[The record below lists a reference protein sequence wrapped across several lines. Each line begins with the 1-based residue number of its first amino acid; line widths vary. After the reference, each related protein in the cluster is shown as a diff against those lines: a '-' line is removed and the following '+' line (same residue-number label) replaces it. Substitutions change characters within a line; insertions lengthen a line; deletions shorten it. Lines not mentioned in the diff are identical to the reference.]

1 LEEGIIPGGGI
12 VYSQAANKIKR
23 HITYHSA
30 EYDEDVLTGMK
41 IMMFALRM
49 PFEIIME
56 NAGLSA
62 DVIGDKI
69 NGSEN
74 RNVGYDAKNNRIGDM
89 LEMGIIDPAKV
100 ARIAIQTASSIAG
113 TFLTTEC
120 VITPEK
126 VQLPNQLPNK

>member
-1 LEEGIIPGGGI
+1 
-12 VYSQAANKIKR
+12 
-23 HITYHSA
+23 
-30 EYDEDVLTGMK
+30 
-41 IMMFALRM
+41 M